1 MENKKTAVVY
11 YTLQGYTE
19 KLAYKIAEI
28 TNADLYKIELVKPYT
43 ILSSY
48 TLGILHARR
57 GVCPEIK
64 NKIQNL
70 DSYDTIFIGAPV
82 WAFMLTPPINTFL
95 KENNLD
101 MKNVVPFCTH
111 KGNFGSYFKNFKE
124 KLPNSIISKYA
135 DFHNNTIVNEE
146 RVKEFIKESFD
157 LK

>member
-1 MENKKTAVVY
+1 MWWGLRRK
-11 YTLQGYTE
+11 QE
-19 KLAYKIAEI
+19 KISIDIVWKLLFSTPFYKII
-28 TNADLYKIELVKPYT
+28 P
-43 ILSSY
+43 
-48 TLGILHARR
+48 
-57 GVCPEIK
+57 
-64 NKIQNL
+64 
-70 DSYDTIFIGAPV
+70 
-82 WAFMLTPPINTFL
+82 FL
-95 KENNLD
+95 KENNLA